1 MDVDAPVVVGGII
14 PEPDQIELRDAGV
27 AGIYTPKDYRFAQI
41 MAEVAELGLEHRRN
55 RTKHSTAVRGEPMD
69 SP

>member
-1 MDVDAPVVVGGII
+1 VL
-14 PEPDQIELRDAGV
+14 ETAGV

-41 MAEVAELGLEHRRN
+41 MADVADLGLEHRRK
-55 RTKHSTAVRGEPMD
+55 RTKHSTAARGEPMD

>member
-1 MDVDAPVVVGGII
+1 MVVGGII
-14 PEPDQIELRDAGV
+14 PEADQVALKAAGV

-41 MAEVAELGLEHRRN
+41 MADVADLGLEHRRN
-55 RTKHSTAVRGEPMD
+55 RTKHSTPARGEPMD

>member
-1 MDVDAPVVVGGII
+1 MPAALLDDVGRRAWVINTGKT
-14 PEPDQIELRDAGV
+14 L
-27 AGIYTPKDYRFAQI
+27 FAQI

-55 RTKHSTAVRGEPMD
+55 RTKHSTPGIGEPMD